1 MLKDKDIREPL
12 FDFLEDT
19 YGKVRIIEEKTMG
32 RSRADLVMVTEY
44 GLVGIEIKSDADT
57 YARLASQVKDYDRFY
72 DFNIAVV
79 GSSHGI
85 HIKEHVPDHWGIIT
99 VEEVDGALDFYIL
112 RKPGENPD
120 LQLEN
125 KLRILWRPELSQIQ
139 QKYGM
144 AKYKEKS
151 KNFVIDKI
159 CNLVPDIIS
168 MKELS
173 ETISSI
179 LFERDYNK
187 VEETLTEYRKGELQK
202 LIDQETDSERKLELM
217 MEQAEKSKNF
227 TKRNHR
233 RRRRR

>member
-1 MLKDKDIREPL
+1 
-12 FDFLEDT
+12 
-19 YGKVRIIEEKTMG
+19 
-32 RSRADLVMVTEY
+32 
-44 GLVGIEIKSDADT
+44 
-57 YARLASQVKDYDRFY
+57 
-72 DFNIAVV
+72 
-79 GSSHGI
+79 
-85 HIKEHVPDHWGIIT
+85 
-99 VEEVDGALDFYIL
+99 
-112 RKPGENPD
+112 
-120 LQLEN
+120 
-125 KLRILWRPELSQIQ
+125 
-139 QKYGM
+139 
-144 AKYKEKS
+144 
-151 KNFVIDKI
+151 
-159 CNLVPDIIS
+159 